1 MSPVFK
7 KGSRSVP
14 ANYRPVALTC
24 ILCKVLEH
32 VVCSNIN
39 RQLATYSWLSN
50 YQHGFRARRSCESQ
64 LLIATNDLNQALNQN
79 GRVDAAVLDFS
90 KAFDKVPHRRLLRKL
105 DHCGVRGD
113 TLKWLEHFLIGR
125 KQRVVIDG
133 VESDECDVVSGVP
146 QGSVLGPLLFIIFI
160 NDIGAQLSPDTQIRL
175 FADDALVYRVMH
187 SHQDV
192 IAFQA
197 DLDKLTA
204 WADKWC
210 MSFNV
215 DKCYAMHFMNRGRKS
230 REVAVPYSMKGQ
242 LLERVEHTKYLGV
255 TLADTLSWRDQTSQ
269 TSGKAHSSL
278 AFLERNLWMLP
289 RHLKERAYFTIVR
302 PAVEYASAIA
312 DPYLVK
318 DVAKLE
324 AVQRH
329 AARFVTG
336 NPRRRYDP
344 EMEHVSVTQ
353 LLEELKWESLQARRQ
368 SARCVLMFKVLRD
381 VIEVPDS
388 LKPKTSHGRS
398 LRSATAGNLPHI
410 IAQNEVY
417 NHSFFPRTVRDWNE
431 LPAAAKTAPEL
442 EQFKTILAKQP

>member
-39 RQLATYSWLSN
+39 RQLATYSWLSD

-204 WADKWC
+204 WADK
-210 MSFNV
+210 
-215 DKCYAMHFMNRGRKS
+215 
-230 REVAVPYSMKGQ
+230 
-242 LLERVEHTKYLGV
+242 
-255 TLADTLSWRDQTSQ
+255 
-269 TSGKAHSSL
+269 
-278 AFLERNLWMLP
+278 
-289 RHLKERAYFTIVR
+289 
-302 PAVEYASAIA
+302 
-312 DPYLVK
+312 
-318 DVAKLE
+318 
-324 AVQRH
+324 
-329 AARFVTG
+329 
-336 NPRRRYDP
+336 
-344 EMEHVSVTQ
+344 
-353 LLEELKWESLQARRQ
+353 
-368 SARCVLMFKVLRD
+368 
-381 VIEVPDS
+381 
-388 LKPKTSHGRS
+388 
-398 LRSATAGNLPHI
+398 
-410 IAQNEVY
+410 
-417 NHSFFPRTVRDWNE
+417 
-431 LPAAAKTAPEL
+431 
-442 EQFKTILAKQP
+442 